1 MPINEAAFPTEV
13 QYAMFIHGLLPDQW
27 EGMSGSYL
35 GKDWAAVGT
44 LLEVHEI
51 ENKKDVLF
59 FLKYVDGFHSKK
71 MNDDLEKRRKNEE
84 RKTQV
89 YSSGVVVYVKG

>member
-51 ENKKDVLF
+51 ENRKDVLF

-71 MNDDLEKRRKNEE
+71 MNEDLARE
-84 RKTQV
+84 RKSKESRAQDSQGGIHV
-89 YSSGVVVYVKG
+89 QGV

>member
-59 FLKYVDGFHSKK
+59 FLKYVDAFHSQK
-71 MNDDLEKRRKNEE
+71 MNEELARE
-84 RKTQV
+84 RKSKESRAQDSQGGIHV
-89 YSSGVVVYVKG
+89 QGV

>member
-51 ENKKDVLF
+51 ENRKEVLF
-59 FLKYVDGFHSKK
+59 FLKYVDAFHSQK
-71 MNDDLEKRRKNEE
+71 MNENIE
-84 RKTQV
+84 RKRKTEESKTRDSAGGIHVQ
-89 YSSGVVVYVKG
+89 GV